1 MVGAKRSVQTP
12 NVRDCGS
19 SVDST
24 ELLLWQQAQRSSSL
38 ISSWPMPTAM
48 STRRSRCVSRGIP
61 PRQRVSADTGARLL
75 SRVHRRYCV
84 LVGWIVDPDEPAITV
99 RDLTGALQTWIEIG
113 SPEAPRLH
121 KAGKAA
127 KRVAVYTHRQVNL
140 LLAKLQGERI
150 HRSDA
155 LAIYAID
162 PEFVTALSERLSK
175 RTRLEL
181 SVSEGHLYATVG
193 TETFSGAVEMHRLNQ
208 QP

>member
-1 MVGAKRSVQTP
+1 LAAGATVFVFDIELADADRNVYQTLALRIARHP
-12 NVRDCGS
+12 SETNEYLLTRVLAYCLEYTEGIAFS
-19 SVDST
+19 S
-24 ELLLWQQAQRSSSL
+24 
-38 ISSWPMPTAM
+38 
-48 STRRSRCVSRGIP
+48 G
-61 PRQRVSADTGARLL
+61 GL
-75 SRVHRRYCV
+75 S
-84 LVGWIVDPDEPAITV
+84 DPDEPAITV

-127 KRVAVYTHRQVNL
+127 KRVAVYAHKQVNL

-155 LAIYAID
+155 LEIYAID

-175 RTRLEL
+175 RTRLDL

-193 TETFSGAVEMHRLNQ
+193 TETLSGAVELYRVNQ
-208 QP
+208 QPSGI